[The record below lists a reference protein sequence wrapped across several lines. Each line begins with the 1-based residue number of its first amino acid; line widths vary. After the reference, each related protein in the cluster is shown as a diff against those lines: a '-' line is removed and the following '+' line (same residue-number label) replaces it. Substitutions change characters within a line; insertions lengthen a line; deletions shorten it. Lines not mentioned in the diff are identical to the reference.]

1 MKWKKILALG
11 LSLIV
16 AVSSAACGA
25 GESAPAEKETDAEQG
40 SEGKEQEDA
49 EQESGD
55 VPTLTLYVDETW
67 WPYDTWEGAVPEEF
81 EKRVGVNIEVTRAA
95 DDNQLA
101 LMVASGDMPDIV
113 CSGKYSYLADSQVCY
128 PLDELHTEYPDISF
142 EVDPMFE
149 FLNRA
154 ADGHYY
160 TIGCGVSPAYDY
172 EGYDKILTE
181 GTGFMYREDI
191 AEELG
196 LTFTTLDDLDTAFE
210 KVQQAYPD
218 ITVCAFSC
226 IHQFGWLMQQMGLKN
241 GGYYEAE
248 DGTLKWYLRQEGLLD
263 YYKKVNEW
271 YRKGYLTAENFAY
284 QSEED
289 TKTLCVSGQAFAN
302 FGYDA
307 HADIYSATIADN
319 GDDFRLKLVTDELSD
334 KCKAYDTLAAGRGLY
349 ITRSCKDV
357 EAAYRLLAYAYGE
370 EGMRLLM
377 WGMEGVDYTLDADGY
392 PVLNYDFQGSD
403 AMLKERGL
411 KYWGW
416 LVHNAIVTS
425 IAEVNNDSQTTRDK
439 LSLSEHV
446 VRNPVIGMIRFE
458 MDSEEENINT
468 RLTEAV
474 KNAQTN
480 IYMADS
486 EEACIEA
493 YNFMI
498 QQAEELN
505 MGRLEEYGNE
515 VYPEL
520 KAEYDRILA
529 EHVK

>member
-1 MKWKKILALG
+1 MRN
-11 LSLIV
+11 
-16 AVSSAACGA
+16 SS
-25 GESAPAEKETDAEQG
+25 
-40 SEGKEQEDA
+40 
-49 EQESGD
+49 
-55 VPTLTLYVDETW
+55 
-67 WPYDTWEGAVPEEF
+67 
-81 EKRVGVNIEVTRAA
+81 
-95 DDNQLA
+95 
-101 LMVASGDMPDIV
+101 
-113 CSGKYSYLADSQVCY
+113 
-128 PLDELHTEYPDISF
+128 
-142 EVDPMFE
+142 
-149 FLNRA
+149 
-154 ADGHYY
+154 
-160 TIGCGVSPAYDY
+160 
-172 EGYDKILTE
+172 
-181 GTGFMYREDI
+181 
-191 AEELG
+191 
-196 LTFTTLDDLDTAFE
+196 
-210 KVQQAYPD
+210 
-218 ITVCAFSC
+218 
-226 IHQFGWLMQQMGLKN
+226 
-241 GGYYEAE
+241 
-248 DGTLKWYLRQEGLLD
+248 
-263 YYKKVNEW
+263 
-271 YRKGYLTAENFAY
+271 
-284 QSEED
+284 
-289 TKTLCVSGQAFAN
+289 
-302 FGYDA
+302 YDA

>member
-1 MKWKKILALG
+1 MRNN
-11 LSLIV
+11 S
-16 AVSSAACGA
+16 
-25 GESAPAEKETDAEQG
+25 
-40 SEGKEQEDA
+40 
-49 EQESGD
+49 
-55 VPTLTLYVDETW
+55 
-67 WPYDTWEGAVPEEF
+67 
-81 EKRVGVNIEVTRAA
+81 
-95 DDNQLA
+95 
-101 LMVASGDMPDIV
+101 
-113 CSGKYSYLADSQVCY
+113 
-128 PLDELHTEYPDISF
+128 
-142 EVDPMFE
+142 
-149 FLNRA
+149 
-154 ADGHYY
+154 
-160 TIGCGVSPAYDY
+160 
-172 EGYDKILTE
+172 
-181 GTGFMYREDI
+181 
-191 AEELG
+191 
-196 LTFTTLDDLDTAFE
+196 
-210 KVQQAYPD
+210 
-218 ITVCAFSC
+218 
-226 IHQFGWLMQQMGLKN
+226 
-241 GGYYEAE
+241 
-248 DGTLKWYLRQEGLLD
+248 
-263 YYKKVNEW
+263 
-271 YRKGYLTAENFAY
+271 
-284 QSEED
+284 
-289 TKTLCVSGQAFAN
+289 
-302 FGYDA
+302 YDA

-425 IAEVNNDSQTTRDK
+425 IAEV
-439 LSLSEHV
+439 
-446 VRNPVIGMIRFE
+446 
-458 MDSEEENINT
+458 
-468 RLTEAV
+468 